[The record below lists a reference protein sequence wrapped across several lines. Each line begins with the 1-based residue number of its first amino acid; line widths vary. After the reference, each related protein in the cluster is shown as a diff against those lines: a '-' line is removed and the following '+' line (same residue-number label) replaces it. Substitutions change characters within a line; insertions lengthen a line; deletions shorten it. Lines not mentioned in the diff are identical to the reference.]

1 MAMTNIGV
9 GDAKAIKKYSAFLAV
24 DTANKSYFTRKFSG
38 GPESSM
44 PIHHLDEL
52 ESDAGEYISY
62 DISMQMQ
69 MAPIE
74 GDDILENKEEA
85 LNFYTD
91 GMYINQARGGVN
103 TGGRM
108 TRKRTIHNLRKIA
121 RKRQSDWWARAFDE
135 LHFMYLS
142 GARGVNTDFVW
153 GTSFTSFAGNS
164 LSSPDSY
171 HIIYANATTKATMD
185 ADDKLDLADIDRA
198 VGLLAMTGGGSEGIP
213 AMQPIQVDGEEHFV
227 LIINP
232 WQEYDLR
239 INTGSGQWLDLQKAL
254 ATSIGKNSPIF
265 KGGAGMHNNVVIHK
279 HKKIIRFSDY
289 GAGSPG
295 TVAAARALLLG
306 SQAAV
311 VAFGS
316 PGTGLRF
323 GWNEETRDNGNQV
336 VITSHSILGMKKVTF
351 NSLDF
356 GVFCIDTAAK
366 DPGA

>member
-1 MAMTNIGV
+1 MARTNVGV
-9 GDAKAIKKYSAFLAV
+9 GDPKAVKKYSAFLAV
-24 DTANKSYFTRKFSG
+24 DTPNKSYFSRKFSG
-38 GPESSM
+38 GADSSM
-44 PIHHLDEL
+44 PVHVLNEL

-62 DISMQMQ
+62 DISMQMTMQ
-69 MAPIE
+69 PVV
-74 GDDILENKEEA
+74 GDDVLENKEDK
-85 LNFYTD
+85 LTFYTD
-91 GMYINQARGGVN
+91 GLYIDQIRCGVN

-108 TRKRTIHNLRKIA
+108 SRKRTIHNLRKIG

-135 LHFMYLS
+135 LHFIYAS
-142 GARGVNTDFVW
+142 GARGINADFVW
-153 GTSFTSFAGNS
+153 PMSFTSFAGNS

-171 HIIYANATTKATMD
+171 HIIYADGATKATLT
-185 ADDKLDLADIDRA
+185 ANNKLDLADIDRA
-198 VGLLAMTGGGSEGIP
+198 VGLMDMTGGGSEGIP
-213 AMQPIQVDGEEHFV
+213 AMQPILVDGEEHFV

-239 INTGSGQWLDLQKAL
+239 TNGSSGQWLDIQKAL
-254 ATSIGKNSPIF
+254 ATALGKNSPIL
-265 KGGAGMHNNVVIHK
+265 KGGVGMHNNVVIHK

-289 GAGSPG
+289 GTGSPG
-295 TVAAARALLLG
+295 TVLAARGLLLG
-306 SQAAV
+306 SQALV
-311 VAFGS
+311 LAFGS

-336 VITSHSILGMKKVTF
+336 VISSHSIFMIKKTTF